1 MIEPPQQPGHRVE
14 ELGADGETSFV
25 YPPLLRCD
33 VRY

>member
-1 MIEPPQQPGHRVE
+1 MTRMEEEAQ